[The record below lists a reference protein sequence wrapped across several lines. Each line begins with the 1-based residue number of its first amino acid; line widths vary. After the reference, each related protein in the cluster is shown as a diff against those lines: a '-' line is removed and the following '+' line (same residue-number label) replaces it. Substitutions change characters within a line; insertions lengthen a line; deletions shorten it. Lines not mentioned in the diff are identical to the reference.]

1 MEDDSLP
8 LSRQE
13 RTATIVF
20 GTILAGFGLFWAIAA
35 SFVPTRNTY
44 QAITPSFLPFWTG
57 VILCG
62 AGLLVVFATWKRQ
75 AVPDD
80 PIQPLFIWSEQVH
93 VAAFLAV
100 LLAYCLLI
108 ETVHYFWLT
117 LATMLVALVIAR
129 AASLSASACGSR
141 GTSCSRSVT
150 CTARDRSAF
159 RAKSCRT

>member
-62 AGLLVVFATWKRQ
+62 AGQNLRLILRYLRIFWLK
-75 AVPDD
+75 
-80 PIQPLFIWSEQVH
+80 IQP
-93 VAAFLAV
+93 AFKRKP
-100 LLAYCLLI
+100 LL
-108 ETVHYFWLT
+108 
-117 LATMLVALVIAR
+117 
-129 AASLSASACGSR
+129 SSP
-141 GTSCSRSVT
+141 
-150 CTARDRSAF
+150 CTA
-159 RAKSCRT
+159 

>member
-80 PIQPLFIWSEQVH
+80 PIQPLFIWSEQVR

-108 ETVHYFWLT
+108 EIVHYFWLT

-129 AASLSASACGSR
+129 EPIGIWLGVKALATAGIMFVIFIVWFSVPLPGSR
-141 GTSCSRSVT
+141 
-150 CTARDRSAF
+150 F
-159 RAKSCRT
+159 F